1 MKVFYIDIKKSKQ
14 TVGKEILCQYADIEL
29 KTEKRFFEYTLG
41 RYLIKTVAEKYYN
54 VKDTEIIIKENGK
67 PEFKSGGI
75 YFSISHSENLL
86 AVCFDEYPCGID
98 IEFMKD
104 RNWKDISKY
113 YGQEF
118 KTLEDFYKF
127 WTKQEAEYKLGEKAK
142 YCKSLSIKNYYFTV
156 VSNKIFHSLF
166 FEKFVD

>member
-1 MKVFYIDIKKSKQ
+1 MLRRKPSTIFSEIKRGI
-14 TVGKEILCQYADIEL
+14 TIGGTY
-29 KTEKRFFEYTLG
+29 F
-41 RYLIKTVAEKYYN
+41 AEFTQRQLRRRKLN
-54 VKDTEIIIKENGK
+54 DKENGK

-104 RNWKDISKY
+104 RNLKDISKY

-118 KTLEDFYKF
+118 KTLENFYKF